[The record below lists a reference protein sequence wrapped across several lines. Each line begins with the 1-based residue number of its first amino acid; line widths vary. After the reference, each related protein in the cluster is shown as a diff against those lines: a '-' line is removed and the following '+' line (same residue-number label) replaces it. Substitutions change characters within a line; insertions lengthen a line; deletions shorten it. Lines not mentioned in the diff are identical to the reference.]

1 MGAPCGAEGG
11 AEGGVLAL
19 TCGRRCGADD
29 ARVQLQAIK
38 ADPSTPFRY
47 SKSLPL
53 SPPPPL
59 ALC

>member
-11 AEGGVLAL
+11 ADSGVLAL

-29 ARVQLQAIK
+29 ARVLLQTIN
-38 ADPSTPFRY
+38 ADASAPFRY

-53 SPPPPL
+53 SPAPPL